1 MTYGLDRRALNENE
15 TPTALQ
21 RPWRQLD
28 GQSRLR
34 LIERELN
41 PAGEGI
47 DGYPLAL

>member
-1 MTYGLDRRALNENE
+1 MTYGLDRRALTRNE

-34 LIERELN
+34 LTS
-41 PAGEGI
+41 ASST
-47 DGYPLAL
+47 PLARA